1 MGKSM
6 KFMLLLWNS
15 ISLMEIVI
23 KGQSM
28 SWNDCTV
35 ILFTD
40 LEVNYSRPTQT
51 ADIQDQNHNE
61 IWKND
66 PW

>member
-1 MGKSM
+1 
-6 KFMLLLWNS
+6 
-15 ISLMEIVI
+15 MEIVI
-23 KGQSM
+23 KGKSM
-28 SWNDCTV
+28 SLNNCTV

-61 IWKND
+61 I
-66 PW
+66 